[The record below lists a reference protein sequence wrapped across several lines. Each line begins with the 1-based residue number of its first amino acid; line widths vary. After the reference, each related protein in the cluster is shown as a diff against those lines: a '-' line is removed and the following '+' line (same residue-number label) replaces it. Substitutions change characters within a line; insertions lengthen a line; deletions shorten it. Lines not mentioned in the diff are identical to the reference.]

1 MFNTLPQLG
10 VDVDSAPLLSE
21 RSPTSSCWG
30 QFNLFAG
37 EIEPNLAPCGPGP
50 GIFGVPTMDKLQGVD
65 QRSILQC
72 RCPASLPE
80 NDG

>member
-10 VDVDSAPLLSE
+10 VDADFVPLLSE

-30 QFNLFAG
+30 QFNLFAS
-37 EIEPNLAPCGPGP
+37 ETEPDLGPCGPGP

-65 QRSILQC
+65 GRSTLQW
-72 RCPASLPE
+72 RCPVSLPE